1 MDYTPSPTI
10 LTPKEQFSESIEIKE
25 EENIHKLN
33 IEVINQNITL
43 NIIYKGELMKEYE
56 INLTLDEIKQKHK
69 IFSLLESLK
78 EFVEIIK
85 DSINNKKLSIKIF
98 DDKKLILELL
108 CLYIYKHETMQFELI
123 KKQINR

>member
-1 MDYTPSPTI
+1 MDYAPSPTI

-123 KKQINR
+123 KKQINF

>member
-25 EENIHKLN
+25 EENIDKLN